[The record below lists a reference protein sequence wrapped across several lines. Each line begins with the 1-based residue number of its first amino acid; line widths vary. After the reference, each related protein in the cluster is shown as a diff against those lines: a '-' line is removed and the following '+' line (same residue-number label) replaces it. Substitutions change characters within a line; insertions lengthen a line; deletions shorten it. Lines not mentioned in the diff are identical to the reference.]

1 MKNVREDMVASQ
13 LTQFLNHVE
22 SLIRKRCAEHF
33 SQNSE
38 PVVVLPETEPGE
50 SDFRL
55 PFSPKSPGVIL
66 NSFEYSLLSIALVA
80 HVQPQFFDESIQK
93 NLPKAGD
100 FPQLGGVRGKN
111 FRGFLPT
118 GETALFL
125 LAGANLEKRLEVQ
138 DLFSTEHFFHKKR
151 ILWLEEVPVGE
162 PRMSGKIILSSEF
175 VEWFMTGKITPP
187 GFSTEFPARMIE
199 TQLTWDDLVLDAE
212 IMTQIRELET
222 WVQFNDQMLQDW
234 QMHKRI
240 KPGYRVLFYG
250 PPGTGKTMTASLLGK
265 YTGKD
270 VYRIDLSTVVSKFI
284 GETEKN
290 LASLFDRAEDKNWI
304 LFFDEADALFGK
316 RTNVRDAHDKYANQ
330 EVSYLLQR
338 VEDFNGLVI
347 LASNMKSNIDD
358 AFMRRFNAIIKFP
371 MPDERE
377 RELIWRI
384 SFPEAINFEPNGNGQ
399 PLDVPR
405 VAARYELSGGN
416 IINAVHFA
424 CLRARANK
432 TSTITWESVKQGVQ
446 REFAKEGR
454 VFKDLSN

>member
-1 MKNVREDMVASQ
+1 MKNHPEDRVITNLAA
-13 LTQFLNHVE
+13 FLNHLETLVQE
-22 SLIRKRCAEHF
+22 RCIEYF
-33 SQNSE
+33 SQKKE
-38 PVVVLPETEPGE
+38 PVLATLRTD
-50 SDFRL
+50 SKSIDFNL
-55 PFSPKSPGVIL
+55 SFSPKSPATVL
-66 NSFEYSLLSIALVA
+66 NEAEYSLLSIALAA
-80 HVQPQFFDESIQK
+80 HLQPQFFEDCIKK
-93 NLPKAGD
+93 NLPQAGD

-111 FRGFLPT
+111 FRGVLPT

-125 LAGANLEKRLEVQ
+125 LAGTDIEKRLAVHN
-138 DLFSTEHFFHKKR
+138 LFSTEHFFHKKG
-151 ILWLEEVPVGE
+151 ILWLEDVPTGE
-162 PRMSGKIILSSEF
+162 PRMSGKIILAPEF
-175 VEWFMTGKITPP
+175 VELFLTGKVTPP
-187 GFSTEFPARMIE
+187 AFSSEFPARLIKTE
-199 TQLTWDDLVLDAE
+199 LSWDDLVLDSE

-222 WVQFNDQMLQDW
+222 WVQFNDQMLSDW

-290 LASLFDRAEDKNWI
+290 LSSLFDRAEDKNWI

-338 VEDFNGLVI
+338 IEDFNGLVI

-371 MPDERE
+371 MPDERN
-377 RELIWRI
+377 RESIWRI
-384 SFPEAINFEPNGNGQ
+384 SFPDAISFEPNGNGH
-399 PLDVPR
+399 PLDLPR
-405 VAARYELSGGN
+405 IAARYELAGGS

-424 CLRARANK
+424 CLRAASKK
-432 TSTITWESVKQGVQ
+432 TSTISWEAVKMGIQ
-446 REFAKEGR
+446 REFAKEGK
-454 VFKDLSN
+454 VFKDLG